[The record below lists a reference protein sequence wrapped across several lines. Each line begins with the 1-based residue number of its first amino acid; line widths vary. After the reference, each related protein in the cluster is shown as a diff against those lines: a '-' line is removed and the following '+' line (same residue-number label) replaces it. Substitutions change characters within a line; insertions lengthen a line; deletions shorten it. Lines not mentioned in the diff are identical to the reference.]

1 MFFKKKKKETSS
13 IIEEESLVFQYL
25 KEICGDGTIQ
35 NDVFV
40 LSEYQIYVYAD
51 VLNVDDNMAQIVF
64 QIHHDELEDPII
76 DPVCG
81 LGDTEADCLKDAC
94 ENFYRHDLHMLLR
107 CLNQEQTTQII
118 GRTQENHA
126 FDFYSSPITAHGK
139 REGMLPDTFWDWLF
153 EGVKKRLG
161 NKRLYW
167 VKVYCAK
174 MGKKSDIEVRINDVL
189 SKELSNLLTDYVNG
203 WDCIDHFHTE
213 KQCFFFYQKDTT
225 YVAPVFS
232 REETMSY
239 AKKAIELFEKC
250 KTKEDYKKL
259 RVQLIKLC
267 KDESLGMEL
276 FGFLPEL
283 YCKHVFSDLEYGEQ
297 LFLIQKGQPTVELY
311 QSQVRSFSYVD
322 ETLRRHLKNEHIS
335 QKVIEQIAE
344 FSANY
349 RAVQK
354 AIDEGNEVS
363 ELYTPGIGYFV
374 KENYI
379 LR

>member
-25 KEICGDGTIQ
+25 KELCGDGEIQ
-35 NDVFV
+35 HDIFV
-40 LSEYQIYVYAD
+40 LPEYQIYIYAD
-51 VLNVDDNMAQIVF
+51 VLNVDDNMAQVVF

-81 LGDTEADCLKDAC
+81 LGDSETQCLKDAC
-94 ENFYRHDLHMLLR
+94 ENFYRHDLQMLLK
-107 CLNQEQTTQII
+107 CLDQEQTTQII

-139 REGMLPDTFWDWLF
+139 REGNLPDTFWDWLC
-153 EGVKKRLG
+153 EGIKKRLG

-174 MGKKSDIEVRINDVL
+174 MGRKSDIEVRINDVL
-189 SKELSNLLTDYVNG
+189 SKELSDQLKDYVNG
-203 WDCIDHFHTE
+203 WDCIDGFHTE
-213 KQCFFFYQKDTT
+213 KQCFFFYQKDST
-225 YVAPVFS
+225 YVAPVFT
-232 REETMSY
+232 REETINY
-239 AKKAIELFEKC
+239 AKKAIQMFEKC
-250 KTKEDYKKL
+250 KTKDDYKKL
-259 RVQLIKLC
+259 RIQLIKLC

-297 LFLIQKGQPTVELY
+297 LFLIQKGLPTIELY
-311 QSQVRSFSYVD
+311 QSQVRSFSYID
-322 ETLRRHLKNEHIS
+322 DTLRRHLKNEHIS
-335 QKVIEQIAE
+335 QSVIEQIAE

-354 AIDEGNEVS
+354 AIEEGSEVS
-363 ELYTPGIGYFV
+363 ELYTPGIGYLV